1 MTGHYLLAFPGSHVV
16 AGATRESGTGFDHRV
31 TAEGQRE
38 VLEHALR
45 VAPGLG
51 TATLAE
57 TRVGFRPATPD
68 GLPVIGALDGHPE
81 VVLATGFGPAGLTI
95 APYAGRLVSQVVL
108 GEEPDTP
115 LDLVTPR
122 RFTSG

>member
-57 TRVGFRPATPD
+57 TRGGCRPATPD
-68 GLPVIGALDGHPE
+68 GPPVIGALDGHPAA
-81 VVLATGFGPAGLTI
+81 VLGPGVGAAGLTI
-95 APYAGRLVSQVVL
+95 APCGGRLGAPVAR
-108 GEEPDTP
+108 G
-115 LDLVTPR
+115 
-122 RFTSG
+122 G